1 MVEMHLPEHVVI
13 HRRDGRDEVILHRS
27 MALIGP
33 GKVEIKSARGTLI
46 LPFLGLVLTGG
57 AITLMVLTE
66 GALPL
71 WTLVVLLLFC
81 LFVVPTSA
89 MALVSGIAGADIVVD
104 AKKGSATRQ
113 QGYLGMGIGTKD
125 LVPFAKID
133 YLEVTVEGEE
143 PDRWHGESDSLRQF
157 ALWLVKKSGTRI
169 RLAQVPVPAY
179 GQADGMDRTLA
190 VGNAVAALTG
200 VEVRLPKGWEL
211 VQIDTSTGDLVEPPK
226 ASPVTAGPGRRRAR
240 KR

>member
-1 MVEMHLPEHVVI
+1 MI
-13 HRRDGRDEVILHRS
+13 
-27 MALIGP
+27 
-33 GKVEIKSARGTLI
+33 
-46 LPFLGLVLTGG
+46 
-57 AITLMVLTE
+57 LTE

-71 WTLVVLLLFC
+71 WTLVLLLLFC

-89 MALVSGIAGADIVVD
+89 MALISGIAGADIVVD

-125 LVPFAKID
+125 LVPFAKVD
-133 YLEVTVEGEE
+133 YIEVTVEGDEA
-143 PDRWHGESDSLRQF
+143 DRWHGESDALRQF

-190 VGNAVAALTG
+190 AGNAIAALMG
-200 VEVRLPKGWEL
+200 VEVRLPAGWEL
-211 VQIDTSTGDLVEPPK
+211 VQIDTTTGDVVEPPK
-226 ASPVTAGPGRRRAR
+226 APPAPAGTNRRRPR